1 MEVNRMRTVTRKS
14 SIVKAVDLR
23 ERRQRADIST
33 ERMADLLEV
42 SDMKHISAIELGK
55 CSITTE
61 KAVRAAYLLGGL
73 TLELPGL
80 GYAVVVPLRERMAVT
95 VTRSDMRP
103 GEAAWVVLEET
114 QEAARH
120 IPAIQKTAAGHDR
133 DALVHLCG
141 QVICDTQHALETLGA
156 AIDAVD
162 PTIRVEADMRHAT
175 KLMKR
180 GVRPAAGAPVG
191 AA

>member
-1 MEVNRMRTVTRKS
+1 MRTVFRKS
-14 SIVKAVDLR
+14 SIVMAVDLR
-23 ERRQRADIST
+23 ERRQRANITT

-80 GYAVVVPLRERMAVT
+80 GCAVVVPLRERMAVT

-103 GEAAWVVLEET
+103 GEAAWVALEET
-114 QEAARH
+114 QEAIGH
-120 IPAIQKTAAGHDR
+120 IPAIQRAAAGHDR
-133 DALVHLCG
+133 DALVNLAE
-141 QVICDTQHALETLGA
+141 QVVCDVTHAMETLA
-156 AIDAVD
+156 SALDAVD
-162 PTIRVEADMRHAT
+162 PTILVQAQTQHAT

-180 GVRPAAGAPVG
+180 GVRPLAGVPVG